1 MSISELGAYLQRH
14 REERG
19 LTLED
24 VEQVTRIRKGY
35 LVALE
40 AGNWDALPPGV
51 YTRGLL
57 KMYARSLGVKPNGV
71 LRMYVKERPSEA
83 RLPEPQLISRP
94 LVTEPRVSFETLYS
108 AAVLVLAAAL
118 FGWMIVT
125 QLWPRIEA
133 SRQPPPAATAAAVAA
148 AVAAG
153 QPSPTAEPG
162 GLTVSQQRDTRPT
175 QPPQIRPTARNVV
188 AAVSPTPGASLT
200 PTPSTGL
207 QLQVAAEAE
216 DIWIIV
222 RSDGT
227 EVYNNFV
234 RAGDSM
240 RFSAERQIYFKT
252 GRTRATR
259 VDLNGNDVGQLP
271 TTDGASELE
280 WTRAED
286 GKIVQTDLRDAG
298 GNEG

>member
-1 MSISELGAYLQRH
+1 
-14 REERG
+14 
-19 LTLED
+19 
-24 VEQVTRIRKGY
+24 
-35 LVALE
+35 
-40 AGNWDALPPGV
+40 
-51 YTRGLL
+51 
-57 KMYARSLGVKPNGV
+57 
-71 LRMYVKERPSEA
+71 
-83 RLPEPQLISRP
+83 
-94 LVTEPRVSFETLYS
+94 VSFETLYS

-133 SRQPPPAATAAAVAA
+133 SRQPPPAATATAAAA

-162 GLTVSQQRDTRPT
+162 GLAVSQQRDTRPT

-188 AAVSPTPGASLT
+188 AAPAASATPRASRT
-200 PTPSTGL
+200 PTPASGL
-207 QLQVAAEAE
+207 QLQVAAEEE

-298 GNEG
+298 GGNEG